1 MSKKIALI
9 DGYGFVFRAFHS
21 LPPLTRP
28 DGTPVGAVY
37 GFTNMLIKLLAGL
50 NVTHAAVVFDSGS
63 KTFRNDIYPAYK
75 ANRPTCPE
83 ELIPQFS
90 IVRESA
96 ESLNLSILEKIGFEA
111 DDIIATIAKKAESE
125 GYEVLIVSS
134 DKDLMQLV
142 GENIHMYDSMKN
154 RMIGI
159 EQVIEKFE
167 VGPKK
172 VLDMLSLIGDAS
184 DNIPGVKGIGPKTAA
199 ELIKQ
204 FGSLENIFENLDQ
217 VKQEKRRQLLI
228 EGAEKAKLSK
238 ILAALKE
245 DVELGI
251 NLDELEIRA
260 LDPHKLISFLQVQ
273 GFHSLITRV
282 RKEFGITENV
292 EVRASEKIQNQVQ
305 NDNFSNN
312 VSELKPTFRHP
323 ELVSGSSV
331 FSSCQK
337 TLISSP
343 EIIEQLN
350 KEASSNGLVTI
361 DRDKNFITISTCKSG
376 ESPKEIFYFEIK
388 KSAKTPNQNQSFDL
402 FSFNHEP
409 ESLENKGFDIEI
421 LEKILTDDSIKKIF
435 FDAKNFLK
443 FAKTNS
449 YEDVATLHHLL
460 TSSVKNDLRELIDLN
475 LNEDVEQLG
484 FGKIFAEIEK
494 DREPEI
500 FSDFDKKT
508 EFLAFRNFAIYQLY
522 KLFAPKITPEKL
534 TETYLSF
541 ERPLIE
547 VLAQIE
553 INGIKID
560 VAKLRQLSQE
570 FGKKIT
576 ELSSEIYALAGHEF
590 NIASAKQLSEVLF
603 EKMGLASGKKSKK
616 TGALSTGVGVLEEL
630 DEAGHPIA
638 RKILDFRKFSKLKN
652 TYTDALPEEIN
663 RQTGRIH
670 THFSTTSTITGRLSS
685 RYPNL
690 QNIPIKSLEGQKIRE
705 SFISEKNHFLISA
718 DYSQIELRVIAH
730 LAKIGNLITA
740 FKEDKDIHRI
750 TAAQVFGVSED
761 AVDDSLRSKAKAI
774 NFGIIYGISA
784 FGLARQLDISRQE
797 AAIYIKSYL
806 ETYPGI
812 DISMKNYIE
821 LARKNGY
828 VQTLSGRKCF
838 IRDINNKN
846 PMIRAEAERLAINA
860 PIQGSAADIIK
871 KAMIRLSKRFKE
883 ENLKSKIILQIHDE
897 LIVEAPENEVEIAT
911 KILKYEMENAAILN
925 VPLKVDVTVGD
936 CWK

>member
-75 ANRPTCPE
+75 ANRPPCPE

-111 DDIIATIAKKAESE
+111 DDIIATIAKKAEAADF
-125 GYEVLIVSS
+125 EVLIVSS

-142 GENIHMYDSMKN
+142 GDNIHMYDSMKN

-159 EQVIEKFE
+159 EQVIEKFAVE
-167 VGPKK
+167 PKK
-172 VLDMLSLIGDAS
+172 VLDMLSLIGDIS

-217 VKQEKRRQLLI
+217 IKQEKRRQLLTAGI
-228 EGAEKAKLSK
+228 EKAKLSK

-251 NLDELEIRA
+251 DLDELEIRA

-273 GFHSLITRV
+273 GFNSLITRV
-282 RKEFGITENV
+282 RKEFGISENV
-292 EVRASEKIQNQVQ
+292 EVRASEKIPNQVQ
-305 NDNFSNN
+305 DDNFINN
-312 VSELKPTFRHP
+312 APNLKTRLRDAELNL
-323 ELVSGSSV
+323 ESSV
-331 FSSCQK
+331 FLSCKK

-343 EIIEQLN
+343 KIIARLN
-350 KEASSNGLVTI
+350 KEASSNGLITI

-376 ESPKEIFYFEIK
+376 ESPKEIFYFEVK
-388 KSAKTPNQNQSFDL
+388 KSAKILNQNQSFDL
-402 FSFNHEP
+402 FSFNQEP
-409 ESLENKGFDIEI
+409 ESLENQGFDIEI

-449 YEDVATLHHLL
+449 YEDVATIHHLL
-460 TSSVKNDLRELIDLN
+460 TSSVKNDLRELINLN
-475 LNEDVEQLG
+475 LNEDLEQLG

-534 TETYLSF
+534 TETYFSF
-541 ERPLIE
+541 ERPLIV

-553 INGIKID
+553 TNGIKID

-570 FGKKIT
+570 FSKKII

-603 EKMGLASGKKSKK
+603 EKMGLTSGKKSKK

-630 DEAGHPIA
+630 DEAGNPIA

-663 RQTGRIH
+663 PQTGRIH
-670 THFSTTSTITGRLSS
+670 THFSATSTITGRLSS

-730 LAKIGNLITA
+730 AAKIENLITA
-740 FKEDKDIHRI
+740 FKEDKDIHNI
-750 TAAQVFGVSED
+750 TAAQVFGVAEN

-784 FGLARQLDISRQE
+784 FGLARQLNISRQE
-797 AAIYIKSYL
+797 AAVYIKSYL

-911 KILKYEMENAAILN
+911 KILKYEMENAVILN
-925 VPLKVDVTVGD
+925 VPLKVDVTVAD
-936 CWK
+936 CWH

>member
-75 ANRPTCPE
+75 ANRPPCPE

-111 DDIIATIAKKAESE
+111 DDIIATIAKKAEAE

-217 VKQEKRRQLLI
+217 IKQEKRRQLLT

-251 NLDELEIRA
+251 SLDELEIRA

-282 RKEFGITENV
+282 RKEFGISENV
-292 EVRASEKIQNQVQ
+292 EVRANEKIQNQVQ
-305 NDNFSNN
+305 YDAKREMSSSSN
-312 VSELKPTFRHP
+312 SQHRHP
-323 ELVSGSSV
+323 ELISGSSV
-331 FSSCQK
+331 FSSCKK

-343 EIIEQLN
+343 EIIARLN
-350 KEASSNGLVTI
+350 KEGSSNGLVTI

-388 KSAKTPNQNQSFDL
+388 KSAKTTNQNQSFDL

-409 ESLENKGFDIEI
+409 ESLENEGFNIKI

-449 YEDVATLHHLL
+449 YEDVATIHHLL

-484 FGKIFAEIEK
+484 FGKIFSEIEK

-500 FSDFDKKT
+500 FSDLDKKT

-541 ERPLIE
+541 ERPLID

-553 INGIKID
+553 TNGIKID

-570 FGKKIT
+570 FGKKIA

-663 RQTGRIH
+663 PQTGRIH

-730 LAKIGNLITA
+730 AAKIENLITA

-750 TAAQVFGVSED
+750 TAAQVFGVAED

-925 VPLKVDVTVGD
+925 VPLKVDVTVAD

>member
-1 MSKKIALI
+1 
-9 DGYGFVFRAFHS
+9 
-21 LPPLTRP
+21 
-28 DGTPVGAVY
+28 
-37 GFTNMLIKLLAGL
+37 
-50 NVTHAAVVFDSGS
+50 
-63 KTFRNDIYPAYK
+63 
-75 ANRPTCPE
+75 
-83 ELIPQFS
+83 
-90 IVRESA
+90 
-96 ESLNLSILEKIGFEA
+96 
-111 DDIIATIAKKAESE
+111 
-125 GYEVLIVSS
+125 
-134 DKDLMQLV
+134 
-142 GENIHMYDSMKN
+142 
-154 RMIGI
+154 
-159 EQVIEKFE
+159 
-167 VGPKK
+167 
-172 VLDMLSLIGDAS
+172 
-184 DNIPGVKGIGPKTAA
+184 
-199 ELIKQ
+199 
-204 FGSLENIFENLDQ
+204 
-217 VKQEKRRQLLI
+217 
-228 EGAEKAKLSK
+228 
-238 ILAALKE
+238 
-245 DVELGI
+245 
-251 NLDELEIRA
+251 
-260 LDPHKLISFLQVQ
+260 
-273 GFHSLITRV
+273 LITRV
-282 RKEFGITENV
+282 RKEFGISENV
-292 EVRASEKIQNQVQ
+292 EVRASEKILNQVH
-305 NDNFSNN
+305 NN
-312 VSELKPTFRHP
+312 AKKEINSSAINSSTISSSLNSQLLHP
-323 ELVSGSSV
+323 ELNSTSSV
-331 FSSCQK
+331 SSSCKK

-343 EIIEQLN
+343 EIIARLN
-350 KEASSNGLVTI
+350 QESSSNGLVTI

-376 ESPKEIFYFEIK
+376 ELPKEIFYFEVK
-388 KSAKTPNQNQSFDL
+388 KSAKIPIQNQSFDL

-409 ESLENKGFDIEI
+409 KSLENEGFDIEI

-449 YEDVATLHHLL
+449 YEDVATIHHLL
-460 TSSVKNDLRELIDLN
+460 TSSVKNDLRELIDLH

-553 INGIKID
+553 TNGIKID

-570 FGKKIT
+570 FGKKIV
-576 ELSSEIYALAGHEF
+576 ELSGEIYALAGHEF

-652 TYTDALPEEIN
+652 TYSDALPEEIN
-663 RQTGRIH
+663 PQTGRIH
-670 THFSTTSTITGRLSS
+670 THFSTTSTVTGRLSS

-705 SFISEKNHFLISA
+705 SFISQKNHFLISA

-730 LAKIGNLITA
+730 AAKIENLITA
-740 FKEDKDIHRI
+740 FKEDKDIHSI
-750 TAAQVFGVSED
+750 TAAQVFGVAED

-812 DISMKNYIE
+812 DVSMKNYIE

-897 LIVEAPENEVEIAT
+897 LIVEAPENEAEIAT

-925 VPLKVDVTVGD
+925 VPLKVDVTVAN